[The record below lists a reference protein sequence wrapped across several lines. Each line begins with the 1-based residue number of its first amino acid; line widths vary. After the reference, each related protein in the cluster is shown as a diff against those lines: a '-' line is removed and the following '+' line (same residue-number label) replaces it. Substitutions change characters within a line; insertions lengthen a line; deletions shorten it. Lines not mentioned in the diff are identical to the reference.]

1 MDNNDTETQRPSW
14 ANEAEEE
21 AAYEA
26 WVKVRQNPENLRYG
40 VNHLDVAELP
50 YYRLNPPEAEFCDA
64 YFSVS
69 VGVCGYHGHH
79 PIRLRDLH
87 PDTYAEHVL
96 LGINGTT
103 GTRLV
108 NVLLKSGEARQLA
121 KLLKSAVKNVVDPE
135 E

>member
-50 YYRLNPPEAEFCDA
+50 
-64 YFSVS
+64 
-69 VGVCGYHGHH
+69 
-79 PIRLRDLH
+79 
-87 PDTYAEHVL
+87 L
-96 LGINGTT
+96 LPT
-103 GTRLV
+103 
-108 NVLLKSGEARQLA
+108 E
-121 KLLKSAVKNVVDPE
+121 SA
-135 E
+135 